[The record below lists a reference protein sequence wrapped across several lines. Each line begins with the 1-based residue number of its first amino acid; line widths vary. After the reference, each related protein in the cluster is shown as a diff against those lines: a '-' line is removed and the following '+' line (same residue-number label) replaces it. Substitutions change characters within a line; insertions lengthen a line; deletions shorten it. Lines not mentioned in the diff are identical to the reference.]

1 MRQIKFL
8 CLAMLA
14 MLAIAC
20 NPIKTEATV
29 DVTVVDQNS
38 KPVAGVTVCRFN
50 NSSSAYYTNSDET
63 HETNASG
70 VAHFELKTLEDLGP
84 AKYESEGANFTFRA
98 FDKDKEPASE
108 EATIYVKPGDKKSL
122 ELKLK

>member
-1 MRQIKFL
+1 MKQIKLFG
-8 CLAMLA
+8 LAMLA

-29 DVTVVDQNS
+29 DVTVLDQAG
-38 KPVAGVTVCRFN
+38 KPAAGVTVCRFN

-63 HETNASG
+63 HETNAAG
-70 VAHFELKTLEDLGP
+70 VAHFELKTLDDLGP
-84 AKYESEGANFTFRA
+84 AEYEDEGAYFTFRA
-98 FDKDKEPASE
+98 FDKDKEPASD
-108 EATIYVKPGDKKSL
+108 EARIWVKPGDHKSL